1 MIAMKK
7 RRLSQGMRNMDRK
20 ILEKKAKDMAER
32 LSKIHSYWWKWEL
45 LDYRENEPELY
56 DEVVRLLSQ
65 DK

>member
-1 MIAMKK
+1 
-7 RRLSQGMRNMDRK
+7 MDRK